1 MALQIYKKIE
11 QSAKNLD
18 RTSETTEAEET
29 ALNGI
34 NQRFVDFFKGKHL
47 Q

>member
-11 QSAKNLD
+11 QSAKSLD
-18 RTSETTEAEET
+18 RTSAPTEIEVST
-29 ALNGI
+29 LNAI